1 MGGKKKKKNSFARWL
16 GLVLISLRYESWRN
30 RCNSPLFFQW
40 KYIYSWA
47 NVMRWEIT
55 DYVFTMRISF
65 FKRKTQQKRCQ
76 IFLFSVRLGG
86 NRKRRH
92 VDHLL
97 QHVCQIVVCA
107 VLTSI
112 IAVFFGRQLVLA
124 SLRWLVKGAQESG
137 DATFRVQFP
146 ITPGM
151 FDFLSSN
158 SCVCGRS
165 LKK

>member
-1 MGGKKKKKNSFARWL
+1 VSECYAL
-16 GLVLISLRYESWRN
+16 GNNRLRIHDAD
-30 RCNSPLFFQW
+30 LFFQ
-40 KYIYSWA
+40 
-47 NVMRWEIT
+47 
-55 DYVFTMRISF
+55 
-65 FKRKTQQKRCQ
+65 RKTQQKRCQ
-76 IFLFSVRLGG
+76 IFLFFRPVGGGG